1 MHILQRIANENK
13 MGRHAGVYS
22 CCSANGDVIKA
33 VLLKSKLHDTIAL
46 IESTSNQVNQFGGY
60 TNMTAAGFREFV
72 LGLAQDVGID
82 HRLIVMGGDH
92 LGPLP
97 WAQLPAEEAMK
108 HAEELVRSCVLAG
121 YSKIHLDTS
130 MRLGDDDP
138 SVPLETATC
147 AERGARLCAAAEAA
161 FAELRAADPDAE
173 PPIYI
178 VGSEVPVP
186 GGDYDQVEC
195 PVTRPQDC
203 LDAIDVFRTAFA
215 EAGLADVF
223 PRVIGLVVQLGVEF
237 AERHLYE
244 YDRTSTADLVAGMR
258 KSPIVLEGHST
269 DYQTPENL
277 RRMCEDGVA
286 ILKVGPAL
294 TFALR
299 EALFALEM
307 IEREIHAE
315 RPEKLSRFRETL
327 DAVMCADDRNW
338 RSYCTGDEEHVRIS
352 RAYSYY
358 DRARYYLPHPDVQA
372 ARDRLIENLSGNVIP
387 LCVLSLYLPKQFI
400 RIRAGELPNEPDA
413 IILDKIGDQIDDYLA
428 ATSYNGMPE
437 GYGRFQI
444 EGCGRWPTPS
454 A

>member
-33 VLLKSKLHDTIAL
+33 VLLKSKLHDTIAV

-60 TNMTAAGFREFV
+60 TNMTAADFRDFV
-72 LGLAQDVGID
+72 IGLAQEVGID
-82 HRLIVMGGDH
+82 HRLIVVGGDH

-97 WAQLPAEEAMK
+97 WAHLPAEEAMA

-138 SVPLETATC
+138 SVPLETLTC
-147 AERGARLCAAAEAA
+147 ATRGARLCAAAEAV
-161 FAELRAADPDAE
+161 FAELKAADSAAQ
-173 PPIYI
+173 PPIYV

-186 GGDYDQVEC
+186 GGDYDQIDC

-203 LDAIDVFRTAFA
+203 LDTVEVFHTAFA
-215 EAGLADVF
+215 DAGLADVF

-237 AERHLYE
+237 AERHLHE
-244 YDRTSTADLVAGMR
+244 YDRTKTADLVAGMR
-258 KSPIVLEGHST
+258 RSPIVLEGHST

-307 IEREIHAE
+307 IEREILAMHPE
-315 RPEKLSRFRETL
+315 RLSSFRETL
-327 DAVMCADDRNW
+327 DAVMVADDRDW
-338 RSYCTGDEEHVRIS
+338 RSYYTGGAEDVRIS

-358 DRARYYLPHPDVQA
+358 DRCRYYLPHPDVQA
-372 ARDRLIENLSGNVIP
+372 ARRRLVENLSGNVIP

-400 RIRAGELPNEPDA
+400 RIRAGELPNEPEA
-413 IILDKIGDQIDDYLA
+413 IILDKIGDQIDDYLV

-437 GYGRFQI
+437 GYDRFK
-444 EGCGRWPTPS
+444 

>member
-13 MGRHAGVYS
+13 QGRHAGVYS

-33 VLLKSKLHDTIAL
+33 VLLKSKRHDTIAL

-60 TNMTAAGFREFV
+60 TNMTPAGFRDFV
-72 LGLAQDVGID
+72 LELAQETGID
-82 HRLIVMGGDH
+82 HRLIILGGDH

-97 WAQLPAEEAMK
+97 WADRSATDAMAN
-108 HAEELVRSCVLAG
+108 AEELVRACVLAG

-130 MRLGDDDP
+130 MRLGDDDCA
-138 SVPLETATC
+138 VPLETATC
-147 AERGARLCAAAEAA
+147 AARGARLCAVAEEA
-161 FAELRAADPDAE
+161 FAELAAANPEAE

-186 GGDYDQVEC
+186 GGTYDQVEC
-195 PVTRPQDC
+195 PVTRPEDC
-203 LDAIDVFRTAFA
+203 LETIEVFRSAFRDQ
-215 EAGLADVF
+215 GLADVL

-237 AERHLYE
+237 AERHLDE
-244 YDRTSTADLVAGMR
+244 YDRTRTADLVAGMR
-258 KSPIVLEGHST
+258 KSQIVLEGHST

-299 EALFALEM
+299 EALFALEI
-307 IEREIHAE
+307 IEREVYAKQPE
-315 RPEKLSRFRETL
+315 RWSNFRETL
-327 DAVMCADDRNW
+327 DAVMVAHDRDW
-338 RSYCTGDEEHVRIS
+338 RSYYTGDDEHVRIS

-358 DRARYYLPHPDVQA
+358 DRSRYYLPHADVRA
-372 ARDRLIENLSGNVIP
+372 SHERLIDNLSGNIIP

-400 RIRAGELPNEPDA
+400 RIRGGELPNEPEA

-428 ATSYNGMPE
+428 ATSQNGMPE
-437 GYGRFQI
+437 GYDHFRSSTRGV
-444 EGCGRWPTPS
+444 S
-454 A
+454 

>member
-1 MHILQRIANENK
+1 VHILQRIANENK
-13 MGRHAGVYS
+13 QGRHAGVYS

-33 VLLKSKLHDTIAL
+33 VLLKSKHHDTIAL

-60 TNMTAAGFREFV
+60 TNMTPADFNDFV
-72 LGLAQDVGID
+72 LALAQDVGID
-82 HRLIVMGGDH
+82 HRLIILGGDH

-97 WAQLPAEEAMK
+97 WANQPAADAMA
-108 HAEELVRSCVLAG
+108 HAEKLVRECVLAG

-138 SVPLETATC
+138 AAPLETATC
-147 AERGARLCAAAEAA
+147 AARGARLCAVAEAA
-161 FAELRAADPDAE
+161 FAELAATNPDAE
-173 PPIYI
+173 PPIYV

-186 GGDYDQVEC
+186 GGAYDQVEC
-195 PVTRPQDC
+195 PVTRPEDC
-203 LDAIDVFRTAFA
+203 LETVEVFRTAFS
-215 EAGLADVF
+215 EQGLTDVF

-237 AERHLYE
+237 AERHLDE
-244 YDRTSTADLVAGMR
+244 YDRTKTADLVAGMR

-299 EALFALEM
+299 EALFALEI
-307 IEREIHAE
+307 IEREIYAKQPE
-315 RPEKLSRFRETL
+315 RWSNFRETL
-327 DAVMCADDRNW
+327 DSVMVTYDRDW
-338 RSYCTGDEEHVRIS
+338 RSYYTGDAEHVRIS

-358 DRARYYLPHPDVQA
+358 DRCRYYLPHPDVQA
-372 ARDRLIENLSGNVIP
+372 AHERLIENLSGNVIP

-400 RIRAGELPNEPDA
+400 RIRSCELRNEPEA

-428 ATSYNGMPE
+428 ATSQNGMPE
-437 GYGRFQI
+437 GYDRF
-444 EGCGRWPTPS
+444 R